1 MKDDITIL
9 YIDDKLDSNISKY
22 LHEVMEAEGYKINEK
37 EFSITEDLKSLIN
50 SNELKSADII
60 LIDSKLFEEEAS
72 EEFYNGE
79 EVRTILRKNYP
90 YKEVFVITQNELND
104 NIQWIPKYN
113 FQEENSLDFSRIT
126 EHYDK
131 YLKQR
136 IASSSDNIREYRYII
151 GKVHNKKLKKEF
163 EHLNRILNSEIEYE
177 DLNKEDIDRL
187 VNEFKEINKLL
198 NEDK

>member
-22 LHEVMEAEGYKINEK
+22 LHEVMEVEGYKINEMI
-37 EFSITEDLKSLIN
+37 FSITENLESIIN
-50 SNELKSADII
+50 SNELKSADIV

-72 EEFYNGE
+72 EEFFNGE
-79 EVRTILRKNYP
+79 EVKTIIRKNYP

-113 FQEENSLDFSRIT
+113 CQEENFLDFSRIK
-126 EHYDK
+126 EHYDSV
-131 YLKQR
+131 LKQR
-136 IASSSDNIREYRYII
+136 IDSSSANIREYRYII
-151 GKVHNKKLKKEF
+151 GKTHSEKLKNEF

-177 DLNKEDIDRL
+177 DMSKDDIDRL
-187 VNEFKEINKLL
+187 INEFKEINKLL